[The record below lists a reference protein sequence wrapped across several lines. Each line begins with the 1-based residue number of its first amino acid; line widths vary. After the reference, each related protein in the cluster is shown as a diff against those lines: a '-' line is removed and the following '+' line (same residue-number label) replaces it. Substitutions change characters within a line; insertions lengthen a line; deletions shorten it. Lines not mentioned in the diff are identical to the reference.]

1 MIGWGFPA
9 SCVPVDKQV
18 DRGTDDDV
26 EQAEAHDQSCRGR
39 QPHARR
45 HRRDEEQHKRGHHHQ
60 HCDADRLPHTGGNAS
75 KIPDSQRD
83 RNHPRRLNPAC
94 ETAEM
99 RSDRI
104 GEIISLAADIFTPS
118 DEGERER
125 SRQRSSRPTDGPHS
139 VVDYSSW
146 PAPPK
151 RGMSCGPHDTGQGTS
166 LMSDHQA
173 VGYPAPPSGGRLP
186 GGASGRSPGRRPP
199 QPLP

>member
-1 MIGWGFPA
+1 MIKAAEEDSRTPDDIVETMSSTTAAITTSTATPIDTLIRVAMRRKFLTRNAIGITP
-9 SCVPVDKQV
+9 D
-18 DRGTDDDV
+18 DRTR
-26 EQAEAHDQSCRGR
+26 RG
-39 QPHARR
+39 
-45 HRRDEEQHKRGHHHQ
+45 
-60 HCDADRLPHTGGNAS
+60 
-75 KIPDSQRD
+75 
-83 RNHPRRLNPAC
+83 

-166 LMSDHQA
+166 LTSDHQP

-199 QPLP
+199 QPSP